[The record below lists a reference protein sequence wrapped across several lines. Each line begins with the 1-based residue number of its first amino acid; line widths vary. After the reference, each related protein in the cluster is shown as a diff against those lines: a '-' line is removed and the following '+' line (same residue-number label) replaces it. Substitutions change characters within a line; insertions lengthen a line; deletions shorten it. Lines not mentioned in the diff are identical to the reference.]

1 MWKKAGN
8 TSNMPRIFRTF
19 LYRLMALAILTSL
32 TTPIVASAQE
42 SGLPIPRFV
51 ALRSDKVFLRSGPGL
66 RYPKV
71 WIYQRRNMPMEVV
84 SEFDT
89 WRKVR
94 DWEGSEGWVHQ
105 SLLVGSRHVI
115 VTDETIT
122 LYSAADENARK
133 IALIS
138 ANVIGKIEECPSSVN
153 WCQLQF
159 GDFEGWAP
167 RHGFWGVYDEETV
180 KG

>member
-1 MWKKAGN
+1 
-8 TSNMPRIFRTF
+8 MPQVLRKF
-19 LYRLMALAILTSL
+19 LYRFMAFAILGSL

-71 WIYQRRNMPMEVV
+71 WIYHRRNMPMEVV

-115 VTDETIT
+115 VTDDSIT

-133 IALIS
+133 IAMVS
-138 ANVIGKIEECPSSVN
+138 ASVIGRIEDCPAKIN
-153 WCQLQF
+153 WCQLRF

-167 RHGFWGVYDEETV
+167 RHGFWGVYEDETV
-180 KG
+180 EG

>member
-1 MWKKAGN
+1 
-8 TSNMPRIFRTF
+8 MPQFLRKF
-19 LYRLMALAILTSL
+19 LYRFLALTILGSL

-51 ALRSDKVFLRSGPGL
+51 ALRSDKVFLRAGPGL

-71 WIYQRRNMPMEVV
+71 WIYHRRNMPMEVV

-115 VTDETIT
+115 VTDENIT

-133 IALIS
+133 IALVS
-138 ANVIGKIEECPSSVN
+138 ANVIGRIEDCPSNVD

-167 RHGFWGVYDEETV
+167 RHGFWGIYEGEHIE
-180 KG
+180 G

>member
-1 MWKKAGN
+1 
-8 TSNMPRIFRTF
+8 MPRIFRTF
-19 LYRLMALAILTSL
+19 LYRLMALAIFASL
-32 TTPIVASAQE
+32 ATPIVASAQE

-115 VTDETIT
+115 VTDDTIT

-133 IALIS
+133 IALVS
-138 ANVIGKIEECPSSVN
+138 ANVIGKVEDCPASMN
-153 WCQLQF
+153 WCQLRF

-167 RHGFWGVYDEETV
+167 RQGFWGLYEDEQVE
-180 KG
+180 G

>member
-1 MWKKAGN
+1 M
-8 TSNMPRIFRTF
+8 TRILRPF
-19 LYRLMALAILTSL
+19 LHHFLALGILASL
-32 TTPIVASAQE
+32 ILPMVASAQE

-51 ALRSDKVFLRSGPGL
+51 ALRSDKVFLRAGPGL

-71 WIYQRRNMPMEVV
+71 WIYHRRNMPMEVV

-105 SLLVGSRHVI
+105 SLLIGSRHVI
-115 VTDETIT
+115 VTDDTIT
-122 LYSAADENARK
+122 LFSAADENARK
-133 IALIS
+133 IALVS
-138 ANVIGKIEECPSSVN
+138 ANVIGRIEDCPAN
-153 WCQLQF
+153 LDWCQLQF

-167 RHGFWGVYDEETV
+167 RQGFWGLYEDETV
-180 KG
+180 EG

>member
-1 MWKKAGN
+1 MPKKAGN

-19 LYRLMALAILTSL
+19 LYRLMALAIFASL
-32 TTPIVASAQE
+32 ATPIVASAQE

-105 SLLVGSRHVI
+105 SLLYE
-115 VTDETIT
+115 DEQ
-122 LYSAADENARK
+122 
-133 IALIS
+133 
-138 ANVIGKIEECPSSVN
+138 V
-153 WCQLQF
+153 
-159 GDFEGWAP
+159 EG
-167 RHGFWGVYDEETV
+167 
-180 KG
+180 

>member
-1 MWKKAGN
+1 
-8 TSNMPRIFRTF
+8 MPRIIRKFRHTF
-19 LYRLMALAILTSL
+19 ITLVILGCL
-32 TTPIVASAQE
+32 GAPIVARAQE

-51 ALRSDKVFLRSGPGL
+51 ALRSDKVHLRSGPGL

-71 WIYQRRNMPMEVV
+71 WIYQRRNMPMEVI

-115 VTDETIT
+115 VTADTIT

-133 IALIS
+133 IALV
-138 ANVIGKIEECPSSVN
+138 ANSVIGRIETCPRSVD

-167 RHGFWGVYDEETV
+167 RQGYWGIYDGEYIE
-180 KG
+180 

>member
-1 MWKKAGN
+1 MSRKVSN
-8 TSNMPRIFRTF
+8 TSKRTRRFRIFMHRV
-19 LYRLMALAILTSL
+19 MALAMLASL

-51 ALRSDKVFLRSGPGL
+51 ALRSDKVFLRAGPGL

-71 WIYQRRNMPMEVV
+71 WIYHRRNMPMEVV

-105 SLLVGSRHVI
+105 SLLVGTRHVI
-115 VTDETIT
+115 VTDDMIT
-122 LYSAADENARK
+122 LYSAADEKARK
-133 IALIS
+133 IALVS
-138 ANVIGKIEECPSSVN
+138 ANVIGKIEDCPAKLN
-153 WCQLQF
+153 WCQLRF

-167 RHGFWGVYDEETV
+167 RQGFWGLYDGETV
-180 KG
+180 EG

>member
-1 MWKKAGN
+1 MPKKAGN

-19 LYRLMALAILTSL
+19 LYRLMALAIFASL
-32 TTPIVASAQE
+32 ATPIVASAQE

-115 VTDETIT
+115 VTDDTIT

-138 ANVIGKIEECPSSVN
+138 ANVIGKVEDCPASMN
-153 WCQLQF
+153 WCQLRF

-167 RHGFWGVYDEETV
+167 RQGFWGLYEDEQVE
-180 KG
+180 G

>member
-1 MWKKAGN
+1 MPKKAGN

-19 LYRLMALAILTSL
+19 LYRLMALAIFASL
-32 TTPIVASAQE
+32 ATPIVASAQE

-115 VTDETIT
+115 VTDDTIT

-133 IALIS
+133 IALVS
-138 ANVIGKIEECPSSVN
+138 ANVIGKVEDCPASMN
-153 WCQLQF
+153 WCQLRF

-167 RHGFWGVYDEETV
+167 RQGFWGLYENEQVE
-180 KG
+180 G